1 MKIAIVGG
9 GFVGVATASLSS
21 ENIDVII
28 YDIDR
33 KKCSPP
39 DIQLD
44 DLLKD
49 DMDIIFICLPTPYD
63 PVSGVCITS
72 IIEDFINQLIQHD
85 NNMTNNLDFITNG
98 HNKQTS
104 ITDKI
109 VIRST
114 IPPTLCDKYNVAH
127 MPEFLTE
134 SNPIGTFKATNL
146 WVIGI
151 NNNDELK
158 HKLTRLL
165 NHAHENGVI
174 NSNKIQFCSTKESSL
189 IKLARNSFL
198 AMKVSF
204 FNEIYDIV
212 EGYGVNY
219 DTVRSG
225 ICADTRIG
233 DSHSKVP
240 GPDGYFGWGGICLG
254 KDLHSGI
261 ITAENVGIDPIM
273 LKAIKERNQ
282 KDRPIEAEKIDHV
295 VGRSV
300 LSEIN

>member
-1 MKIAIVGG
+1 MKIAIIGG
-9 GFVGVATASLSS
+9 GFVGVATASLKS

-49 DMDIIFICLPTPYD
+49 DVDIIFICLPTPYN
-63 PVSGVCITS
+63 PINGVCITS
-72 IIEDFINQLIQHD
+72 IIEDFIKSLIQFD
-85 NNMTNNLDFITNG
+85 NNITN
-98 HNKQTS
+98 
-104 ITDKI
+104 KI

-151 NNNDELK
+151 NDNDELK
-158 HKLTRLL
+158 NKLVTLL
-165 NHAHENGVI
+165 NYAYTNGVI
-174 NSNKIQFCSTKESSL
+174 NSNKIQFCNTKESSL

-212 EGYGVNY
+212 EGYGVDY
-219 DTVRSG
+219 ETVRYGISG
-225 ICADTRIG
+225 DLRIG

-254 KDLHSGI
+254 KDLNSGI
-261 ITAENVGIDPIM
+261 ITAENVGVDPII
-273 LKAIKERNQ
+273 LKAIRERNK
-282 KDRPIEAEKIDHV
+282 KDRPIDAEKIDHV
-295 VGRSV
+295 IGRSV
-300 LSEIN
+300 LTEINKNQ

>member
-9 GFVGVATASLSS
+9 GFVGIATASLCS
-21 ENIDVII
+21 ENIEVII

-39 DIQLD
+39 DIQLE
-44 DLLKD
+44 DLLKND
-49 DMDIIFICLPTPYD
+49 VDIIFICLPTPYD
-63 PVSGVCITS
+63 PVSGVCFTS
-72 IIEDFINQLIQHD
+72 IIEDFIKSICDKQP
-85 NNMTNNLDFITNG
+85 TITN
-98 HNKQTS
+98 
-104 ITDKI
+104 KI

-114 IPPTLCDKYNVAH
+114 IPPTLCDKYNVSH

-134 SNPIGTFKATNL
+134 SNPIGTFKQTNL

-158 HKLTRLL
+158 NKLIMLL
-165 NHAHENGVI
+165 NYAYTNDVI
-174 NSNKIQFCSTKESSL
+174 NSNKIQFCNTKESSL

-212 EGYGVNY
+212 EGYEVDY
-219 DTVRSG
+219 DTVRYG
-225 ICADTRIG
+225 ICGDIRIG

-240 GPDGYFGWGGICLG
+240 GPDGFRGWGGICLG
-254 KDLHSGI
+254 KDLNSGI
-261 ITAENVGIDPIM
+261 ITAENVGVDPIM
-273 LKAIKERNQ
+273 LKAIRGRNIQ
-282 KDRPIEAEKIDHV
+282 DRPIDAEKIDHV
-295 VGRSV
+295 IGRSV
-300 LSEIN
+300 LPEINKNK